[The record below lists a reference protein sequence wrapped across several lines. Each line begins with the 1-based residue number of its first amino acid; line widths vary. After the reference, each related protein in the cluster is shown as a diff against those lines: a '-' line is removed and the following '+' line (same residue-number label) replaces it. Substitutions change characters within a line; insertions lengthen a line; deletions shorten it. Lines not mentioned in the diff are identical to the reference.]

1 MSAASR
7 YTVAAASGVGGRAGG
22 AGGAGGAAGA
32 GPWRPL
38 KALLGGGIEVPA
50 QVEIADLTMDSRQVT
65 PGAAFLACRGQSAH
79 GLQYAREAVAK
90 GARAVLFEPEA
101 GVAAPQL
108 PPEVLV
114 VAVPDLRTQAGFIAD
129 RFFDAPSARLAV
141 TGITGTNGKTTCA
154 WLLGA
159 ALNVTGRR
167 CAYQGTLGY
176 GLPGQVIAGAHTTPD
191 AVTLQRQLA
200 QLRGAGASAV
210 AMEVSSH
217 ALDQQRCAG
226 VRFQMAAFTNLT
238 REHLDY
244 HGDMQAYANAK
255 SALFDWPTLA
265 ASIINVDDELGLRLA
280 RTRAAGTLIATG
292 RKRDPG
298 SVVPG
303 SRYVQALRSAP
314 EARGLCLELRSSWG
328 EAMLRS
334 ELIGEFNADNLL
346 TVLGLLLASGL
357 ELTEAC
363 AALSECRAPPGR
375 MQLAGGSGLPLAIV
389 DYAHTPDA
397 LDKALRAARAHCAGR
412 LLCVF
417 GCGGERDRGKRAEM
431 GRVAESL
438 ADALYLT
445 DDNPRREDPE
455 AIVAAILGGLKAPQ
469 RAQVVHDRAAAIAA
483 ALGAAQA
490 GDVVLIAGKG
500 HEDYQLIGA
509 ERRAYSDLAQ
519 VRASLS
525 ARSAA

>member
-1 MSAASR
+1 MSAAR
-7 YTVAAASGVGGRAGG
+7 LRASGG
-22 AGGAGGAAGA
+22 AA

-38 KALLGGGIEVPA
+38 KALLGGNFEVPA
-50 QVEIADLTMDSRQVT
+50 QFEIADLTMDSREVT
-65 PGAAFLACRGQSAH
+65 PGAAFLACRGQRVH
-79 GLQYAREAVAK
+79 GLQYARDAVAA
-90 GARAVLFEPEA
+90 GARAILWEPA
-101 GVAAPQL
+101 PGVSAPQL
-108 PPEVLV
+108 PSEVLV
-114 VAVPDLRTQAGFIAD
+114 VEVPALSAQAGFIAD
-129 RFFDAPSARLAV
+129 RFFGAPSAKLAV
-141 TGITGTNGKTTCA
+141 TGVTGTNGKTTCA

-159 ALNVTGRR
+159 ALNVAGRR
-167 CAYQGTLGY
+167 CAYLGTLGH
-176 GLPGQVIAGAHTTPD
+176 GLPGQVVAGSHTTPD

-226 VRFQMAAFTNLT
+226 VRFQIAAFTNLT

-255 SALFDWPTLA
+255 TALFEWPTLS
-265 ASIINVDDELGLRLA
+265 ASVINIDDELGARLAA
-280 RTRAAGTLIATG
+280 RTRAPETLIATG
-292 RKRDPG
+292 RQRDP
-298 SVVPG
+298 STVVPG
-303 SRYVQALRSAP
+303 SRYVQAVRSAP

-357 ELTEAC
+357 KLNEAC
-363 AALSECRAPPGR
+363 AALAECQAPPGR

-397 LDKALRAARAHCAGR
+397 LEKALRAARAHCAGR

-417 GCGGERDRGKRAEM
+417 GCGGERDKGKRAQM

-438 ADALYLT
+438 ADALYIT
-445 DDNPRREDPE
+445 DDNPRHEDPAE
-455 AIVAAILGGLKAPQ
+455 IVAAIITGLRAPQ
-469 RAQVVHDRAAAIAA
+469 LAQVNHDRGAAIAT
-483 ALGAAQA
+483 ALRAAQA

-500 HEDYQLIGA
+500 HEDYQLVGS

-519 VRASLS
+519 VRAALS